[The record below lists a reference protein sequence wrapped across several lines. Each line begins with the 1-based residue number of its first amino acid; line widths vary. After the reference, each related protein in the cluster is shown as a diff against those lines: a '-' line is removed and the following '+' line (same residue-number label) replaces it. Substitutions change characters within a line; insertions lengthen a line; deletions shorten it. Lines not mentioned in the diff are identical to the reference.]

1 MANRLKMVAVETIVS
16 LLLAS
21 WPQRKIA
28 RELGIS
34 RDAVRHY
41 AKLLRL
47 GKLSVV
53 LPPGWPGPSG
63 DQSSEASDGSSPGDP
78 TAPASDSSCTTR
90 PPDPLVQNLPG
101 GAPGSDEPKQAG
113 APPGSTAST
122 DASSAQSASDC
133 EPFRQVIL
141 DKLEQGL
148 SRKRIWQD
156 LVTEHGFTA
165 RYHSVKRFVRKLNRA
180 TPLPFRRIEVEPGAE
195 AQVDF
200 GKGAPVC
207 PPSGGRRRTHVFR
220 IVLSF
225 SRKGYSEAVFS
236 QTTDEFLAC
245 LENAFWSFGGV
256 PRIIVIDNL
265 KAAVAK
271 ADWFD
276 PELHPKIRSFC
287 QHYGCSILPTRPYT
301 PRHKGKVESGVNF
314 VQSNGLKGHSFAGL
328 PEENQ
333 HLWHWELTVADTR
346 IHGTTRKQVGK
357 LFAEVEKPAL
367 LPLPAERF
375 PFFHEA
381 QRSVHLDGYVQIAHS
396 YYSVPPEYVGRT
408 VWVRW
413 DQRTVRVFN
422 HRFEQ
427 ITFHVRRDH
436 GDRFNTLNG
445 HIPQEKRS
453 GVEQGVAYWL
463 RQASLIGQQ
472 ADRWAQQM
480 LLVRG
485 VEGIRVLQ
493 GLLHLTKRHPAEAID
508 RACQVASSRGL
519 YYLRAVRE
527 ATAGDVAMQEQF
539 AFIDQH
545 PMIRNLTEYGQ
556 LVRAAFG
563 QEPFT
568 LPAPQEESL

>member
-1 MANRLKMVAVETIVS
+1 MANRLKMVAVQTIVS

-41 AKLLRL
+41 ADLLQL
-47 GKLSVV
+47 GKLSVAM
-53 LPPGWPGPSG
+53 PPGWPGSSG
-63 DQSSEASDGSSPGDP
+63 DPSAEAMASLSLGDP
-78 TAPASDSSCTTR
+78 AGPASGSNCTTR
-90 PPDPLVQNLPG
+90 PPGQLAQNLPG
-101 GAPGSDEPKQAG
+101 GAPGSDGPKPAG

-122 DASSAQSASDC
+122 DAGSDWSASVC
-133 EPFRQVIL
+133 EPFRQIIL
-141 DKLEQGL
+141 DKLEQRL

-156 LVTEHGFTA
+156 LVSEHGFTA
-165 RYHSVKRFVRKLNRA
+165 RYHSVKRFVGKLHAA
-180 TPLPFRRIEVEPGAE
+180 TPLPFRRMEVEPGAE

-200 GKGAPVC
+200 GTGAPIC

-220 IVLSF
+220 LVLSF
-225 SRKGYSEAVFS
+225 SRKGYSEAVFR

-256 PRIIVIDNL
+256 PRVIVIDNL

-271 ADWFD
+271 ADWYD
-276 PELHPKIRSFC
+276 PELHPKIRSFG
-287 QHYGCSILPTRPYT
+287 QHYGCSILPTKPYT

-314 VQSNGLKGHSFAGL
+314 VQSNGLKGRSFTGL
-328 PEENQ
+328 PEENH
-333 HLWHWELTVADTR
+333 HLWNWELSVADTR
-346 IHGTTRKQVGK
+346 IHGTTRQQVGK
-357 LFAEVEKPAL
+357 LFAEFEKPTL

-381 QRSVHLDGYVQIAHS
+381 QRSVHLDGYVQIEHS
-396 YYSVPPEYVGRT
+396 YYSVPPEYVGRS

-413 DQRTVRVFN
+413 DARTVRVFN

-427 ITFHVRRDH
+427 ITFHARRDN
-436 GDRFNTLNG
+436 GSRFNTLNG
-445 HIPQEKRS
+445 HIPQAKRHGTEK
-453 GVEQGVAYWL
+453 GVTHWL
-463 RQASLIGQQ
+463 RKASLIGPQ

-485 VEGIRVLQ
+485 AEGIRVLQ
-493 GLLHLTKRHPAEAID
+493 GLPHLAEQHSAEAID
-508 RACQVASSRGL
+508 RACRVASSRGL
-519 YYLRAVRE
+519 YHLRAVRE
-527 ATAGDVAMQEQF
+527 ALIGDVAMQEQF
-539 AFIDQH
+539 EFIDQH
-545 PMIRNLTEYGQ
+545 PIIRDLSEYGL

-563 QEPFT
+563 QEP
-568 LPAPQEESL
+568 LPAPREQAGE

>member
-1 MANRLKMVAVETIVS
+1 MANRLKMVAVQTIVS
-16 LLLAS
+16 LLVAS

-41 AKLLRL
+41 ADLLKR

-53 LPPGWPGPSG
+53 LPPGWSEPSG
-63 DQSSEASDGSSPGDP
+63 DPSVDVSVGSSRGDP
-78 TAPASDSSCTTR
+78 TAAASDSNCTTR
-90 PPDPLVQNLPG
+90 PPGQSAQNLPG
-101 GAPGSDEPKQAG
+101 GAPGSDKPEPAG
-113 APPGSTAST
+113 APAGSTASA
-122 DASSAQSASDC
+122 DAGSAQSASVC

-141 DKLEQGL
+141 GKLEQRL

-156 LVTEHGFTA
+156 LVSEHGFTA

-207 PPSGGRRRTHVFR
+207 TPSGGRRRTHVFR
-220 IVLSF
+220 LVLSF

-256 PRIIVIDNL
+256 PRVIVIDNL
-265 KAAVAK
+265 KAAVAR
-271 ADWFD
+271 ADWYD

-287 QHYGCSILPTRPYT
+287 QHYGCAMVPTKPYT

-314 VQSNGLKGHSFAGL
+314 VQSNGLKGHSFTGL
-328 PEENQ
+328 PQENQ

-427 ITFHVRRDH
+427 ITFHARRDH
-436 GDRFNTLNG
+436 GDRFNTLNP
-445 HIPQEKRS
+445 HIPQEKRHGTEK
-453 GVEQGVAYWL
+453 GVTHWL
-463 RQASLIGQQ
+463 RKASLIGPQ

-485 VEGIRVLQ
+485 AEGIRVLQ
-493 GLLHLTKRHPAEAID
+493 GLVHLVEHHPAESID

-539 AFIDQH
+539 EFIDQH

-568 LPAPQEESL
+568 LPAPQEESS